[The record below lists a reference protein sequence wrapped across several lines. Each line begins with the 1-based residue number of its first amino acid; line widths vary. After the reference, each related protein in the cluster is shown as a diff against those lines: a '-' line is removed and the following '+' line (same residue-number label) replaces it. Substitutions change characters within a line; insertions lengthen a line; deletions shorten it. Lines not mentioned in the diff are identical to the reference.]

1 MSNYIHDRIL
11 YFLQQH
17 APFDLLSYNDLK
29 KLVETIKVTYHNK
42 NEIIFEK
49 NQIPK
54 NVFFV
59 VFEGLVGIFDVE
71 ENSVCVDACEI
82 GDFFGI
88 RPYFG
93 KENYLYQA
101 KCIQSTILLTIPF
114 DQFEEN
120 LKKQPEILTFFL
132 QVFANQTSKRKK
144 TSEGI
149 PFSENLETSQNTVI
163 QPSPIIT
170 LTLNHSIQQA
180 ASVMKANRIGSV
192 VIVNDHHFPIGIIT
206 DKDFRYK
213 VVAENLD
220 VTENVM
226 QIASHPVHTIG
237 MQEKIS
243 DYHVKMIQHQIRHLV
258 VTEDGTNQSKVVG
271 ILSEH
276 DLLQSY
282 QDSPKNWF
290 KAVRK
295 AKSVEEI
302 KEIQQKIHA
311 YLTQNTS
318 KPSEF
323 DYQLKVFSALQQK
336 MIEKCV
342 EFALEKM
349 PTHPPCAFAFFQIG
363 SLGRTE
369 QLLLS
374 DQDNALVFEEDSPTN
389 QAYFM
394 QLGNAIVE
402 NIKHLGYEYCPAK
415 MMANQPEWNQSLEQW
430 KTTFQNWIQSPSEHS
445 VMLSQIFFDIGFISG
460 EVTLTK
466 KLAEHIENLL
476 HNNSLFKAYL
486 GKEATNFP
494 PAFNLFKQWTTE
506 NIENNANAF
515 DLKLK
520 VIMPLV
526 NAIRLLALDKKQ
538 VNLAAST
545 QRLNYLMS
553 QEENNREI
561 FQAIKESFVHAL
573 YLRTKY
579 GLMHQNSGRF
589 LNLKELNKSELL
601 LLKTIVKNLQQLQE
615 LITVRFQLNYFS

>member
-11 YFLQQH
+11 YFLKQH
-17 APFDLLSYNDLK
+17 SPFDLLSESDLK
-29 KLVETIKVTYHNK
+29 NLIKTIKVSYHNK
-42 NEIIFEK
+42 NEIVFEK
-49 NQIPK
+49 NQPPK
-54 NVFFV
+54 DSFFV

-71 ENSVCVDACEI
+71 ENSICVDACEI

-101 KCIQSTILLTIPF
+101 KCIQSSILLAIPF
-114 DQFEEN
+114 DKFEIN
-120 LKKQPEILTFFL
+120 LNKQPEILTFFL

-149 PFSENLETSQNTVI
+149 PFTESLETSQNTVI
-163 QPSPIIT
+163 QPSSIIT
-170 LTLNHSIQQA
+170 LSPKNSIQQA
-180 ASVMKANRIGSV
+180 AKLMKKHRIGSV
-192 VIVNDHHFPIGIIT
+192 VIVNDHNFPVGIIT
-206 DKDFRYK
+206 DKDFRNK
-213 VVAENLD
+213 VVAENLN
-220 VTENVM
+220 VAESVM
-226 QIASHPVHTIG
+226 QIASHPVYTIG
-237 MQEKIS
+237 MQEKMS
-243 DYHVKMIQHQIRHLV
+243 DYHVKMIQNQIRHLV

-295 AKSVEEI
+295 AKNIDEI
-302 KEIQQKIHA
+302 IDIQQKIHS
-311 YLTQNTS
+311 YLSQNIS
-318 KPSEF
+318 DVSNF

-342 EFALEKM
+342 EFSLEKM
-349 PTHPPCAFAFFQIG
+349 PSPPPCAFAFFQIG
-363 SLGRTE
+363 SLGRSE

-374 DQDNALVFEEDSPTN
+374 DQDNALVFEEDSSAN
-389 QAYFM
+389 QAYFL

-402 NIKHLGYEYCPAK
+402 NIKNLGYEYCPAK
-415 MMANQPEWNQSLEQW
+415 MMANQPEWNQSLEEW
-430 KTTFQNWIQSPSEHS
+430 KTTFQHWIQSPSEHS
-445 VMLSQIFFDIGFISG
+445 VMLSQIFFDIGFVSG
-460 EVTLTK
+460 EITLTK
-466 KLAEHIENLL
+466 KLAEHIEILL

-615 LITVRFQLNYFS
+615 LITVRFQLNFLS

>member
-1 MSNYIHDRIL
+1 MSNFIHDRIL

-17 APFDLLSYNDLK
+17 SPFDLLSESDLNNLIK
-29 KLVETIKVTYHNK
+29 TIKISYHNK

-49 NQIPK
+49 NQTPK
-54 NVFFV
+54 DSFFV
-59 VFEGLVGIFDVE
+59 VFEGLVGIFDVD

-101 KCIQSTILLTIPF
+101 KCIQSSILLAIPF
-114 DQFEEN
+114 DKFEVN
-120 LKKQPEILTFFL
+120 LNKQPEILSFFL

-149 PFSENLETSQNTVI
+149 PFTESLETSQNTLI
-163 QPSPIIT
+163 QPSSIIT
-170 LTLNHSIQQA
+170 LSPKNSIQQA
-180 ASVMKANRIGSV
+180 AKLMKKYRIGSV
-192 VIVNDHHFPIGIIT
+192 VIVNDHNFPVGIIT
-206 DKDFRYK
+206 DKDFRNK
-213 VVAENLD
+213 VVAENLN
-220 VTENVM
+220 VAESVM
-226 QIASHPVHTIG
+226 QIASHPVYTIG
-237 MQEKIS
+237 MQEKMS
-243 DYHVKMIQHQIRHLV
+243 DYHVKMIQNQIRHLV

-295 AKSVEEI
+295 VKNIDEI
-302 KEIQQKIHA
+302 IDIQQKIHS
-311 YLTQNTS
+311 YLSQNIS
-318 KPSEF
+318 DVSNF

-336 MIEKCV
+336 IIEKCV
-342 EFALEKM
+342 EFSLEKM
-349 PTHPPCAFAFFQIG
+349 PSPPPCDFAFFQIG

-369 QLLLS
+369 QLLKS

-389 QAYFM
+389 QSYFL

-402 NIKHLGYEYCPAK
+402 NIKLFGYEYCPAK

-430 KTTFQNWIQSPSEHS
+430 KTTFQQWIQNPSEQS
-445 VMLSQIFFDIGFISG
+445 VMLSQIFFDIGFVYG
-460 EVTLTK
+460 EEALTK
-466 KLAEHIENLL
+466 KIAEHIEMLL
-476 HNNSLFKAYL
+476 QNNTLFKAYL

-506 NIENNANAF
+506 TIENNANAF

-538 VNLAAST
+538 VTIAASL
-545 QRLNYLMS
+545 QRLDYLIR
-553 QEENNREI
+553 QEEKNQEI
-561 FQAIKESFVHAL
+561 YQSIKESFLHAL

-579 GLMHQNSGRF
+579 GLLHQNSGRF
-589 LNLKELNKSELL
+589 LNLKELNKTELL
-601 LLKTIVKNLQQLQE
+601 LLKTMVKNLQQLQE
-615 LITVRFQLNYFS
+615 LITVRFQLNFLS